1 MTVLEMKQQVYA
13 LIDTLPATTLTYIL
27 DLLQFLMERETAT
40 DFMEMQMQSD
50 AYREWVGEENDVY
63 DQVFTDVQTE

>member
-13 LIDTLPATTLTYIL
+13 LIDTLPATTLTFIL

-63 DQVFTDVQTE
+63 DQVFADVQTE

>member
-13 LIDTLPATTLTYIL
+13 LIDTLPATTLTFIL